1 MVGAHGGVQKWM
13 NFPQMKQRYG
23 RGGTFPGGYKI
34 VVRARICPMG
44 VVIDRDAVPTLF
56 ILK

>member
-1 MVGAHGGVQKWM
+1 MDE
-13 NFPQMKQRYG
+13 FSLKQRCG

-44 VVIDRDAVPTLF
+44 VVIDRDTVPMLF
-56 ILK
+56 LLK